1 MFNIHAVFLKR
12 YLTGY
17 MDYFDHATI
26 WRIKNEFICGIFF
39 VFLSFV
45 KTDFQNEFDCC
56 QNIHTPINFWSRY
69 TSVFIK
75 CKLWSTSQSTRSLYS
90 HKLVSYWIDDLLYGT
105 KKIRFDS
112 AYVLASK
119 QKHNLYISS
128 GPLFQKNLN
137 CFSFWAVSVFV
148 KILASLIF
156 IKLIFFV
163 TVIYL
168 NN

>member
-56 QNIHTPINFWSRY
+56 QNIHTY
-69 TSVFIK
+69 
-75 CKLWSTSQSTRSLYS
+75 
-90 HKLVSYWIDDLLYGT
+90 
-105 KKIRFDS
+105 
-112 AYVLASK
+112 
-119 QKHNLYISS
+119 
-128 GPLFQKNLN
+128 
-137 CFSFWAVSVFV
+137 
-148 KILASLIF
+148 
-156 IKLIFFV
+156 
-163 TVIYL
+163 
-168 NN
+168 